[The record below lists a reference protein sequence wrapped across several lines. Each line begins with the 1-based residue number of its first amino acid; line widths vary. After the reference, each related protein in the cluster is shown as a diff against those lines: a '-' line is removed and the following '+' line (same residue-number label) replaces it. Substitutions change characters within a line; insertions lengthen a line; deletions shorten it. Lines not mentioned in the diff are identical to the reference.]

1 MRFDKAR
8 VIRLVIRM
16 GIAFAVWRMLLASG
30 VFTFLSEF
38 IPFSVL
44 VWGVPSLVAVW
55 FFFSFSWHRG
65 WFFSRAESAV
75 TVLGSSALALLVQYL
90 VKNPFSKGLLSVES
104 LHELH
109 TLALMGAVDVAVLSA
124 CMYVSWQL
132 AGKHMPVRR

>member
-1 MRFDKAR
+1 MRFDRAR
-8 VIRLVIRM
+8 VIRLVIRI
-16 GIAFAVWRMLLASG
+16 GIVIAVWRMLLASG
-30 VFTFLSEF
+30 TFEFLSGF

-65 WFFSRAESAV
+65 WFFSRPEGAV
-75 TVLGSSALALLVQYL
+75 TVTGSSALALVLQYL
-90 VKNPFSKGLLSVES
+90 VDDPFSKGLLSVES
-104 LHELH
+104 LHQLR